1 MMKKITILFLSA
13 LVITGTLFTASV
25 NAQAVGNAK
34 IILVDFDRVTRESLV
49 GKDVRAQIE
58 SARITMEARAGEL
71 EKSLLDERNALQAQR
86 TIIAPDAFE
95 AKAKEFTVKQ
105 TSAQAEMTGK
115 NQSLQRA
122 AQQANSEIQRT
133 LKPIVLTMMKEK
145 GASIVLDKGLTYHSE
160 GGIDVTTTIIER
172 LDLALSTFKLTLPK

>member
-1 MMKKITILFLSA
+1 MIKKFTTLFLSA
-13 LVITGTLFTASV
+13 LVITGTLFTASA
-25 NAQAVGNAK
+25 NAQAVGTAK
-34 IILVDFDRVTRESLV
+34 IILVDFDRVTKESLV

-58 SARITMEARAGEL
+58 SRRITMEARAGEL
-71 EKSLLDERNALQAQR
+71 EKTLIDERNALQAQR

-95 AKAKEFTVKQ
+95 QKAKEFTAKQ
-105 TSAQAEMTGK
+105 QAAQTEMTSK

-133 LKPIVLTMMKEK
+133 LKPLVLAMMKEK

-160 GGIDVTTTIIER
+160 GGMDVTTTIIER
-172 LDLALSTFKLTLPK
+172 LDLALSAFKLTLPQ